1 MLLLSSTTTATM
13 FCCGLRVAIVRGGCH
28 SRNSSRQTNRLS
40 SNQTTTVRRPLIE
53 GAMALRRLQKVQPKT
68 AAAARSAMV
77 NAQIGHSPS
86 NTKVPLEKTV
96 GGYLNKNSN
105 IRSWALLSDS
115 WNR

>member
-13 FCCGLRVAIVRGGCH
+13 FCCGLRVAMLRAGCH

-40 SNQTTTVRRPLIE
+40 SNQTTTVRRPRIE
-53 GAMALRRLQKVQPKT
+53 GAIALRLLQIGQPKT
-68 AAAARSAMV
+68 VAAARSAIV
-77 NAQIGHSPS
+77 HAQIGHSPR
-86 NTKVPLEKTV
+86 NTKVPLEKTA

-105 IRSWALLSDS
+105 IRSWALLGAS